1 MRIAVFHDLPSG
13 GAKRALYEQVR
24 GLRRLGHV
32 VDAFVPSTANET
44 FLPLVKV
51 ASSIRVFD
59 MAVSPDRER
68 MLERRPGVLDAF
80 RWIIHLGRVH
90 AVAKRMAQDMDGR
103 KYDVVLVHPS
113 QFTQAPWIL
122 RRLRTPSLY
131 YCHEPLRA
139 AYEPRITS
147 RGMRLVIRHT
157 LGHID
162 RRNVSAASRVAVNS
176 AFTAEA
182 VRRIYGRKPHVLY
195 LGVDSERFHPTAVPR
210 GDYVLAVG
218 GLHPLKGLDFII
230 DAIASVPLSM
240 RPRLVVAGDRAREA
254 ERRRVT
260 ARAAASGVELELQF
274 QVSEDELVS
283 LYSRARLVVCAPH
296 NEPFGFVPLEAMA
309 CARPVLAV
317 AEGGLLETV
326 QEGMTGFLAPREV
339 RAFGSRIAAL
349 LSNEEMMQAVADN
362 AASHVR
368 ESWRWEDSVA
378 RLEQLCSDTALM
390 RTAEP
395 A

>member
-44 FLPLVKV
+44 FLPLVEV

-68 MLERRPGVLDAF
+68 VLERRPGVLDAL
-80 RWIIHLGRVH
+80 RWLAHLGRVR
-90 AVAKRMAQDMDGR
+90 AVTRQIAHDIDRGN
-103 KYDVVLVHPS
+103 YDVVLVHPS

-122 RRLRTPSLY
+122 PELRTPSLY

-139 AYEPRITS
+139 AYEPRVTS

-157 LGHID
+157 LGPID
-162 RRNVSAASRVAVNS
+162 RRNMSAASNVAVNS
-176 AFTAEA
+176 AFTADA
-182 VRRIYGRKPHVLY
+182 VRRIYGREPHVIY
-195 LGVDSERFHPTAVPR
+195 LGVDSERFRPIGLPR
-210 GDYVLAVG
+210 SDYVLAVG
-218 GLHPLKGLDFII
+218 GLHPLKGLDFVI
-230 DAIASVPLSM
+230 DAIASMPISS
-240 RPRLVVAGDRAREA
+240 RPRLVVACDRARQA

-260 ARAAASGVELELQF
+260 AQATASGVDLELQF
-274 QVSEDELVS
+274 QVSEDELVE
-283 LYSRARLVVCAPH
+283 LYNRALLVICAPH

-317 AEGGLLETV
+317 AEGGLPETV
-326 QEGMTGFLAPREV
+326 REGISGFLSPRDD
-339 RAFGSRIAAL
+339 RAFGARIAAL
-349 LSNEEMMQAVADN
+349 LSDENMMKAVADN
-362 AASHVR
+362 AAAHVR

-378 RLEQLCSDTALM
+378 RLDELCRATALM
-390 RTAEP
+390 RTAGL